1 MVRKISVV
9 MLTRSLESGGA
20 EVQLASLA
28 IGLPCDRFEVTVLCF
43 YEIGSL
49 LGPLREA
56 GIRVIALK
64 KRGRWDI
71 LRFFISLLGQL
82 RRLQP
87 DVIHAFLGPPNVLV
101 ALAKPFLPGT
111 RIIWGIRASAMDLQ
125 HYDMTRRLIFM
136 AERWLSRHADFIV
149 ANSIAGR
156 DLVRGNGFPARRLTV
171 VSNGIDTAR
180 FRRDETARDTV
191 RNNWGVGPA
200 DCLIGLVGRLD
211 PKKDHE
217 TFLRAA
223 AALLETNG
231 SVRFVCIGSDGLSGQ
246 DKLHALA
253 IKLGVADHLIW
264 AGHRTDL
271 PVVLNALDIHCSA
284 SAFGEGFSNAVAE
297 SMAVGIPNVVTD
309 VGDSAR
315 IVGDLGKVVPP
326 GDPAALARACGE
338 LIALGKSGR
347 RTLGDR
353 CAARIEAEFSRPK
366 LIEQMAKIYRDQ
378 AERNSS

>member
-1 MVRKISVV
+1 

-28 IGLPCDRFEVTVLCF
+28 TGLPRDRFEVTVLCF

-49 LGPLREA
+49 LDPLRDA

-71 LRFFISLLGQL
+71 LRFFINLLRQL

-87 DVIHAFLGPPNVLV
+87 DVIHAFLGPPNVLA

-111 RIIWGIRASAMDLQ
+111 RIIWGIRASAMDLE
-125 HYDMTRRLIFM
+125 HYDATRRLTLM
-136 AERWLSRHADFIV
+136 AERWLSRYADFIV
-149 ANSIAGR
+149 ANSVAGR
-156 DLVRGNGFPARRLTV
+156 DHVRGHGFPDRLLTV

-180 FRRDETARDTV
+180 FGRDETARVAV
-191 RNNWGVGPA
+191 RNDWGVAPA

-223 AALLETNG
+223 ALLLKTNG
-231 SVRFVCIGSDGLSGQ
+231 AVRFVCIGSDGLSDQ
-246 DKLHALA
+246 EKLHALA

-271 PVVLNALDIHCSA
+271 PLVLNALDIHCSA

-297 SMAVGIPNVVTD
+297 SMAAGIPNVVTD

-315 IVGDLGKVVPP
+315 IVGDLGKIAPP

-338 LIALGKSGR
+338 LIALGESGR
-347 RTLGDR
+347 RALGDR

-366 LIEQMAKIYRDQ
+366 LIKQMAKIYRDQ
-378 AERNSS
+378 VESKPS

>member
-1 MVRKISVV
+1 

-28 IGLPCDRFEVTVLCF
+28 TGLPRDRFEVTVLCF

-56 GIRVIALK
+56 GIQVIALK
-64 KRGRWDI
+64 KRGRWDV
-71 LRFFISLLGQL
+71 LRFFIGLLGQL
-82 RRLQP
+82 RRLRP

-101 ALAKPFLPGT
+101 TLAKPFLPGT
-111 RIIWGIRASAMDLQ
+111 RIIWGIRASAMDLE
-125 HYDMTRRLIFM
+125 HYDTARRLIFM
-136 AERWLSRHADFIV
+136 AERWLSRHADLIV

-156 DLVRGNGFPARRLTV
+156 DHVRANGFPGRLLRV

-180 FRRDETARDTV
+180 FRRDETACDETARDAV
-191 RNNWGVGPA
+191 RDNWGVGPA

-223 AALLETNG
+223 ALLLETNER
-231 SVRFVCIGSDGLSGQ
+231 VRFVCIGSDGLSGQ

-253 IKLGVADHLIW
+253 IELDVADHLIW

-315 IVGDLGKVVPP
+315 IVGDLGKVIPP

-338 LIALGKSGR
+338 LIALGMNGR

-366 LIEQMAKIYRDQ
+366 LIEQMAEIYQDQ
-378 AERNSS
+378 AENNPS